1 MVWTVNYLSNKCKK
15 MLSLTIMG
23 LPKAEDTGELDVAVV
38 VLIILFQRSWPIVDQ
53 SHLNFTVSMLI
64 DTAYQACMGNTR
76 N

>member
-1 MVWTVNYLSNKCKK
+1 
-15 MLSLTIMG
+15 MG